1 MKYKSFYLLI
11 MNPNL
16 QNPQNYRW
24 IILAVCFFTITFTN
38 GLTLGGLVVFDREL
52 LNYLT
57 EVTGEEVLRQDL
69 KLKDAITLWSTAV
82 FAFLAGIII
91 DRIGVRS
98 LMMSGL
104 LILSATF
111 YFYAQSDSLMDMYII
126 HIFQGLV
133 LSVSGMVINV
143 ILISKWF
150 NDNRG
155 LAIGVL
161 LAGTS
166 VGNGVFPQINTYLL
180 TISDG
185 DWRQVMMWLA
195 LIPLAYIPVIFALI
209 KEKPEDVQAN
219 EKNYDG
225 DEFKTASIQT
235 GFTLEQTLSS
245 ANFWFLSVMAF
256 CTFYSILAMIG
267 HVFLMLDGQGYSPQV
282 SATGVSIIFI
292 GGFIGKVISGKLAEM
307 IGRKKVLVGGVAMML
322 LGSILLVSAI
332 FYKNPLL
339 IWIGLSL
346 YGTGWGG
353 LYTLIQLLV
362 ADLFGLIA
370 IGKIMGVI
378 NIIDTIGGGLGP
390 IITAVIYD
398 STQNYLTPFLVIC
411 GLLTVA
417 LVSSSMLKID
427 DNAIEQSR

>member
-1 MKYKSFYLLI
+1 MYSIIK
-11 MNPNL
+11 NPN
-16 QNPQNYRW
+16 NYRW

-52 LNYLT
+52 LDYLS
-57 EVTGEEVLRQDL
+57 EVTGEEVLRQEL

-82 FAFLAGIII
+82 FAFIAGIII
-91 DRIGVRS
+91 DRVGVRA
-98 LMMSGL
+98 LMISGMFL
-104 LILSATF
+104 LSATF
-111 YFYAQSDSLMDMYII
+111 YYYAQSDSLTDMYII
-126 HIFQGLV
+126 HIFQGMV
-133 LSVSGMVINV
+133 LSMSGMVINV
-143 ILISKWF
+143 VLISKWF

-166 VGNGVFPQINTYLL
+166 VGNGIFPQINTYLL

-185 DWRQVMMWLA
+185 DWRQVMIWLA
-195 LIPLAYIPVIFALI
+195 LIPLAYIPVLFAFI
-209 KEKPEDVQAN
+209 KEKPEDVAVKEDSQTSN
-219 EKNYDG
+219 D
-225 DEFKTASIQT
+225 FKASSIEG
-235 GFTLEQTLSS
+235 GFTLQQTLRS

-267 HVFLMLDGQGYSPQV
+267 HVFLMLDGEGYSPQI

-307 IGRKKVLVGGVAMML
+307 IGRKIVLVGGVAMML
-322 LGSILLVSAI
+322 LGSLLIVSSI

-339 IWIGLSL
+339 IWIGLTL

-398 STQNYLTPFLVIC
+398 STQNYLLPFLVISA
-411 GLLTVA
+411 LLVIA
-417 LVSSSMLKID
+417 LISSSMLKID
-427 DNAIEQSR
+427 DKAIEQSR

>member
-1 MKYKSFYLLI
+1 MNSIIK
-11 MNPNL
+11 NPN
-16 QNPQNYRW
+16 NYRW

-52 LNYLT
+52 LNYLS
-57 EVTGEEVLRQDL
+57 EVTGGEILRQEL

-91 DRIGVRS
+91 DRVGVRA
-98 LMMSGL
+98 LMVSGMFL
-104 LILSATF
+104 LSATF
-111 YFYAQSDSLMDMYII
+111 YFYAKSDSLADMYII
-126 HIFQGLV
+126 HIFQGIV

-143 ILISKWF
+143 VLISKWF

-166 VGNGVFPQINTYLL
+166 VGNGIFPQINTYLL

-195 LIPLAYIPVIFALI
+195 LIPLAYAPILFALI
-209 KEKPEDVQAN
+209 KEKPEDVETKEDN
-219 EKNYDG
+219 EAKND
-225 DEFKTASIQT
+225 FKASSIEG
-235 GFTLEQTLSS
+235 GFTLQETLMSS
-245 ANFWFLSVMAF
+245 NFWFLSVMAF

-267 HVFLMLDGQGYSPQV
+267 HVFLMLDGEGYSPQI

-307 IGRKKVLVGGVAMML
+307 IGRKIVLVGGVAMML
-322 LGSILLVSAI
+322 AGSLLIVSSI

-339 IWIGLSL
+339 IWIGLTL

-398 STQNYLTPFLVIC
+398 STQSYLLPFLVISA
-411 GLLTVA
+411 LLVIA
-417 LVSSSMLKID
+417 LISSSMLKID
-427 DNAIEQSR
+427 DEAIEQSR

>member
-11 MNPNL
+11 MNPSL

-24 IILAVCFFTITFTN
+24 IILAVCFFTITFTS

-225 DEFKTASIQT
+225 DEFKKASIQT

-398 STQNYLTPFLVIC
+398 SIQNYLTPFLVIC

>member
-1 MKYKSFYLLI
+1 MIK
-11 MNPNL
+11 NPN
-16 QNPQNYRW
+16 NYRW

-52 LNYLT
+52 LDYLS
-57 EVTGEEVLRQDL
+57 EVTGEEVLRQEL

-82 FAFLAGIII
+82 FAFIAGIII
-91 DRIGVRS
+91 DRVGVRA
-98 LMMSGL
+98 LMISGMFL
-104 LILSATF
+104 LSATF
-111 YFYAQSDSLMDMYII
+111 YYYAQSDSLTDMYII
-126 HIFQGLV
+126 HIFQGMV
-133 LSVSGMVINV
+133 LSMSGMVINV
-143 ILISKWF
+143 VLISKWF

-166 VGNGVFPQINTYLL
+166 VGNGIFPQINTYLL

-185 DWRQVMMWLA
+185 DWRQVMIWLA
-195 LIPLAYIPVIFALI
+195 LIPLAYIPVLFAFI
-209 KEKPEDVQAN
+209 KEKPEDVAVKEDSQTSN
-219 EKNYDG
+219 D
-225 DEFKTASIQT
+225 FKASSIEG
-235 GFTLEQTLSS
+235 GFTLQQTLRS

-267 HVFLMLDGQGYSPQV
+267 HVFLMLDGEGYSRQI

-307 IGRKKVLVGGVAMML
+307 IGRKIVLVGGVAMML
-322 LGSILLVSAI
+322 LGSLLIVSSI

-339 IWIGLSL
+339 IWIGLTL

-398 STQNYLTPFLVIC
+398 STQNYLLPFLVISA
-411 GLLTVA
+411 LLVIA
-417 LVSSSMLKID
+417 LISSSMLKID
-427 DNAIEQSR
+427 DEAIEQSR

>member
-1 MKYKSFYLLI
+1 MYSMIK
-11 MNPNL
+11 NPN
-16 QNPQNYRW
+16 NYRW

-52 LNYLT
+52 LDYLS
-57 EVTGEEVLRQDL
+57 EVTGEEVLRQEL

-82 FAFLAGIII
+82 FAFIAGIII
-91 DRIGVRS
+91 DRVGVRA
-98 LMMSGL
+98 LMISGMFL
-104 LILSATF
+104 LSATF
-111 YFYAQSDSLMDMYII
+111 YYYAQSDSLTDMYII
-126 HIFQGLV
+126 HIFQGMV
-133 LSVSGMVINV
+133 LSMSGMVINV
-143 ILISKWF
+143 VLISKWF

-166 VGNGVFPQINTYLL
+166 VGNGIFPQINTYLL

-185 DWRQVMMWLA
+185 DWRQVMIWLA
-195 LIPLAYIPVIFALI
+195 LIPLAYIPVLFAFI
-209 KEKPEDVQAN
+209 KEKPEDVVVEEDNQASN
-219 EKNYDG
+219 D
-225 DEFKTASIQT
+225 FKASSIEG
-235 GFTLEQTLSS
+235 GFTLQQTLRS

-267 HVFLMLDGQGYSPQV
+267 HVFLMLDGEGYSPQI

-307 IGRKKVLVGGVAMML
+307 IGRKIVLVGGVAMML
-322 LGSILLVSAI
+322 LGSLLIVSSI

-339 IWIGLSL
+339 IWIGLTL

-398 STQNYLTPFLVIC
+398 STQNYLLPFLVISA
-411 GLLTVA
+411 LLVIA
-417 LVSSSMLKID
+417 LISSSMLKID
-427 DNAIEQSR
+427 DKAIEQSR

>member
-1 MKYKSFYLLI
+1 MYSMIK
-11 MNPNL
+11 NPN
-16 QNPQNYRW
+16 NYRW

-52 LNYLT
+52 LDYLS
-57 EVTGEEVLRQDL
+57 EVTGEEVLRQEL

-82 FAFLAGIII
+82 FAFIAGIII
-91 DRIGVRS
+91 DRVGVRA
-98 LMMSGL
+98 LMISGMFL
-104 LILSATF
+104 LSATF
-111 YFYAQSDSLMDMYII
+111 YYYAQSDSLTDMYII
-126 HIFQGLV
+126 HIFQGMV
-133 LSVSGMVINV
+133 LSMSGMVINV
-143 ILISKWF
+143 VLISKWF

-166 VGNGVFPQINTYLL
+166 VGNGIFPQINTYLL

-185 DWRQVMMWLA
+185 DWRQVMIWLA
-195 LIPLAYIPVIFALI
+195 LIPLAYIPVLFAFI
-209 KEKPEDVQAN
+209 KEKPEDVAVKEDSQASN
-219 EKNYDG
+219 D
-225 DEFKTASIQT
+225 FKASSIEG
-235 GFTLEQTLSS
+235 GFTLQQTLRS

-267 HVFLMLDGQGYSPQV
+267 HVFLMLDGEGYSPQI

-307 IGRKKVLVGGVAMML
+307 IGRKIVLVGGVAMML
-322 LGSILLVSAI
+322 LGSLLIVSSI

-339 IWIGLSL
+339 IWIGLTL

-398 STQNYLTPFLVIC
+398 STQNYLLPFLVISA
-411 GLLTVA
+411 LLVIA
-417 LVSSSMLKID
+417 LISSSMLKID
-427 DNAIEQSR
+427 DKAIEQSR

>member
-1 MKYKSFYLLI
+1 MYSMIK
-11 MNPNL
+11 NPN
-16 QNPQNYRW
+16 NYRW

-52 LNYLT
+52 LDYLS
-57 EVTGEEVLRQDL
+57 EVTGEEVLRQEL

-82 FAFLAGIII
+82 FAFIAGIII
-91 DRIGVRS
+91 DRVGVRA
-98 LMMSGL
+98 LMISGMFL
-104 LILSATF
+104 LSATF
-111 YFYAQSDSLMDMYII
+111 YYYAQSDSLTDMYII
-126 HIFQGLV
+126 HIFQGMV
-133 LSVSGMVINV
+133 LSMSGMVINV
-143 ILISKWF
+143 VLISKWF

-166 VGNGVFPQINTYLL
+166 VGNGIFPQINTYLL

-185 DWRQVMMWLA
+185 DWRQVMIWLA
-195 LIPLAYIPVIFALI
+195 LIPLAYIPLLFAFI
-209 KEKPEDVQAN
+209 KEKPEDIAVKEDNQISN
-219 EKNYDG
+219 D
-225 DEFKTASIQT
+225 FKASSIEG
-235 GFTLEQTLSS
+235 GFTLQQTLRS

-267 HVFLMLDGQGYSPQV
+267 HVFLMLDGEGYSPQI

-307 IGRKKVLVGGVAMML
+307 IGRKIVLVGGVAMML
-322 LGSILLVSAI
+322 LGSLLIVSSI

-339 IWIGLSL
+339 IWIGLTL

-398 STQNYLTPFLVIC
+398 STQNYLLPFLVISA
-411 GLLTVA
+411 LLVIA
-417 LVSSSMLKID
+417 LISSSMLKID
-427 DNAIEQSR
+427 DEAIEQSR

>member
-1 MKYKSFYLLI
+1 MYSIIK
-11 MNPNL
+11 NPN
-16 QNPQNYRW
+16 NYRW

-52 LNYLT
+52 LDYLS
-57 EVTGEEVLRQDL
+57 EVTGEEVLRQEL

-82 FAFLAGIII
+82 FAFIAGIII
-91 DRIGVRS
+91 DRVGVRA
-98 LMMSGL
+98 LMISGMFL
-104 LILSATF
+104 LSATF
-111 YFYAQSDSLMDMYII
+111 YYYAQSDSLTDMYII
-126 HIFQGLV
+126 HIFQGMV
-133 LSVSGMVINV
+133 LSMSGMVINV
-143 ILISKWF
+143 VLISKWF

-166 VGNGVFPQINTYLL
+166 VGNGIFPQINTYLL

-185 DWRQVMMWLA
+185 DWRQVMIWLA
-195 LIPLAYIPVIFALI
+195 LIPLAYIPVLFALI
-209 KEKPEDVQAN
+209 KEKPEDVAVREDNQAN
-219 EKNYDG
+219 ND
-225 DEFKTASIQT
+225 FKASSIEG
-235 GFTLEQTLSS
+235 GFTLQQTLRS

-267 HVFLMLDGQGYSPQV
+267 HVFLMLDGEGYSPQI

-307 IGRKKVLVGGVAMML
+307 IGRKIVLVGGVAMML
-322 LGSILLVSAI
+322 LGSLLIVSSI

-339 IWIGLSL
+339 IWIGLML

-398 STQNYLTPFLVIC
+398 STQNYLLPFLVISA
-411 GLLTVA
+411 LLVIA
-417 LVSSSMLKID
+417 LISSSMLKID
-427 DNAIEQSR
+427 DEAIEQSR

>member
-1 MKYKSFYLLI
+1 MYSIIK
-11 MNPNL
+11 NPN
-16 QNPQNYRW
+16 NYRW

-52 LNYLT
+52 LDYLS
-57 EVTGEEVLRQDL
+57 EVTGEEVLRQEL

-82 FAFLAGIII
+82 FAFIAGIII
-91 DRIGVRS
+91 DRVGVRA
-98 LMMSGL
+98 LMISGMFL
-104 LILSATF
+104 LSATF
-111 YFYAQSDSLMDMYII
+111 YYYAQSDSLTDMYII
-126 HIFQGLV
+126 HIFQGMV
-133 LSVSGMVINV
+133 LSMSGMVINV
-143 ILISKWF
+143 VLISKWF

-166 VGNGVFPQINTYLL
+166 VGNGIFPQINTYLL

-185 DWRQVMMWLA
+185 DWRQVMIWLA
-195 LIPLAYIPVIFALI
+195 LIPLAYIPVLFAFI
-209 KEKPEDVQAN
+209 KEKPEDVAVKEDNQAN
-219 EKNYDG
+219 ND
-225 DEFKTASIQT
+225 FKASSIEG
-235 GFTLEQTLSS
+235 GFTLQQTLRS

-267 HVFLMLDGQGYSPQV
+267 HVFLMLDGEGYSPQI

-307 IGRKKVLVGGVAMML
+307 IGRKIVLVGGVAMML
-322 LGSILLVSAI
+322 LGSLLIVSSI

-339 IWIGLSL
+339 IWIGLTL

-398 STQNYLTPFLVIC
+398 STQNYLLPFLVISA
-411 GLLTVA
+411 LLVIA
-417 LVSSSMLKID
+417 LISSSMLKID
-427 DNAIEQSR
+427 DEAIEQSR

>member
-1 MKYKSFYLLI
+1 MYSMIK
-11 MNPNL
+11 NPN
-16 QNPQNYRW
+16 NYRW

-52 LNYLT
+52 LDYLS
-57 EVTGEEVLRQDL
+57 EVTGEEVLRQEL

-82 FAFLAGIII
+82 FAFIAGIII
-91 DRIGVRS
+91 DRIGVRA
-98 LMMSGL
+98 LMISGMFL
-104 LILSATF
+104 LSATF
-111 YFYAQSDSLMDMYII
+111 YYYAQSDSLTDMYII
-126 HIFQGLV
+126 HIFQGMV
-133 LSVSGMVINV
+133 LSMSGMVINV
-143 ILISKWF
+143 VLISKWF

-166 VGNGVFPQINTYLL
+166 VGNGIFPQINTYLL

-185 DWRQVMMWLA
+185 DWRQVMLWLA
-195 LIPLAYIPVIFALI
+195 LIPLAYIPILFAFI
-209 KEKPEDVQAN
+209 KEKPEDVAVKEDNQASN
-219 EKNYDG
+219 D
-225 DEFKTASIQT
+225 FKASSIEG
-235 GFTLEQTLSS
+235 GFTLQQTLRS

-267 HVFLMLDGQGYSPQV
+267 HVFLMLDGEGYSPQI

-307 IGRKKVLVGGVAMML
+307 IGRKIVLVGGVAMML
-322 LGSILLVSAI
+322 LGSLLIVSSI

-339 IWIGLSL
+339 IWIGLTL

-398 STQNYLTPFLVIC
+398 STQNYLLPFLVISA
-411 GLLTVA
+411 LLVIA
-417 LVSSSMLKID
+417 LISSSMLKID
-427 DNAIEQSR
+427 DKAIEQSR

>member
-1 MKYKSFYLLI
+1 MYSIIK
-11 MNPNL
+11 NPN
-16 QNPQNYRW
+16 NYRW

-52 LNYLT
+52 LDYLS
-57 EVTGEEVLRQDL
+57 EVTGEEVLRQEL

-82 FAFLAGIII
+82 FAFIAGIII
-91 DRIGVRS
+91 DRVGVRA
-98 LMMSGL
+98 LMISGMFL
-104 LILSATF
+104 LSATF
-111 YFYAQSDSLMDMYII
+111 YYYAQSDSLADMYVI
-126 HIFQGLV
+126 HIFQGMV
-133 LSVSGMVINV
+133 LSMSGMVINV
-143 ILISKWF
+143 VLISKWF

-166 VGNGVFPQINTYLL
+166 VGNGIFPQINTYLL

-185 DWRQVMMWLA
+185 DWRQVMIWLA
-195 LIPLAYIPVIFALI
+195 LIPLAYIPILFAFI
-209 KEKPEDVQAN
+209 KEKPEDVAVKEDNQASN
-219 EKNYDG
+219 D
-225 DEFKTASIQT
+225 FKTSSIEG
-235 GFTLEQTLSS
+235 GFTLQQTLIS

-267 HVFLMLDGQGYSPQV
+267 HVFLMLDGEGYSPQI

-307 IGRKKVLVGGVAMML
+307 IGRKIVLVGGVAMML
-322 LGSILLVSAI
+322 LGSLLIVSSI

-339 IWIGLSL
+339 IWIGLML

-398 STQNYLTPFLVIC
+398 STQNYLLPFLVISA
-411 GLLTVA
+411 LLVIA
-417 LVSSSMLKID
+417 LISSSMLKID
-427 DNAIEQSR
+427 DKAIEQSR

>member
-1 MKYKSFYLLI
+1 MYSLI
-11 MNPNL
+11 KNPN
-16 QNPQNYRW
+16 NYRW

-52 LNYLT
+52 LDYLS
-57 EVTGEEVLRQDL
+57 EVTGEEVLRQEL

-82 FAFLAGIII
+82 FAFIAGIII
-91 DRIGVRS
+91 DRVGVRA
-98 LMMSGL
+98 LMISGMFL
-104 LILSATF
+104 LSATF
-111 YFYAQSDSLMDMYII
+111 YYYAQSDSLTDMYII
-126 HIFQGLV
+126 HIFQGMV
-133 LSVSGMVINV
+133 LSMSGMVINV
-143 ILISKWF
+143 VLISKWF

-166 VGNGVFPQINTYLL
+166 VGNGIFPQINTYLL

-185 DWRQVMMWLA
+185 DWRQVMLWLA
-195 LIPLAYIPVIFALI
+195 LIPLAYIPILFAFI
-209 KEKPEDVQAN
+209 KEKPEDVAVKEDNQASN
-219 EKNYDG
+219 D
-225 DEFKTASIQT
+225 FKASSIEG
-235 GFTLEQTLSS
+235 GFTLQQTLRS

-267 HVFLMLDGQGYSPQV
+267 HVFLMLDGEGYSPQI

-307 IGRKKVLVGGVAMML
+307 IGRKIVLVGGVAMML
-322 LGSILLVSAI
+322 LGSLLIVSSI

-339 IWIGLSL
+339 IWIGLTL

-398 STQNYLTPFLVIC
+398 STQNYLLPFLVISA
-411 GLLTVA
+411 LLVIA
-417 LVSSSMLKID
+417 LISSSMLKID
-427 DNAIEQSR
+427 DKAIEQSR

>member
-1 MKYKSFYLLI
+1 MNSTIK
-11 MNPNL
+11 NPN
-16 QNPQNYRW
+16 NYRW

-52 LNYLT
+52 LNYLS
-57 EVTGEEVLRQDL
+57 EVTGGEILRQEL

-82 FAFLAGIII
+82 FAFIAGIII
-91 DRIGVRS
+91 DRVGVRS
-98 LMMSGL
+98 LMVSGMVL
-104 LILSATF
+104 LSATF
-111 YFYAQSDSLMDMYII
+111 YFYAKSDSLADMYII
-126 HIFQGLV
+126 HIFQGIV

-143 ILISKWF
+143 VLISKWF

-166 VGNGVFPQINTYLL
+166 VGNGIFPQINTYLL

-195 LIPLAYIPVIFALI
+195 LIPLAYAPILFALI
-209 KEKPEDVQAN
+209 KEKPEDVETKEDN
-219 EKNYDG
+219 EAKND
-225 DEFKTASIQT
+225 FKASSIEG
-235 GFTLEQTLSS
+235 GFTLQQTLMS

-267 HVFLMLDGQGYSPQV
+267 HVFLMLDGEGYSPQI

-292 GGFIGKVISGKLAEM
+292 GGFIGKIISGKLAEM
-307 IGRKKVLVGGVAMML
+307 IGRKIVLVGGVAMML
-322 LGSILLVSAI
+322 AGSLLIVSSI

-339 IWIGLSL
+339 IWIGLTL

-398 STQNYLTPFLVIC
+398 STQNYLMPFLVISA
-411 GLLTVA
+411 LLVIA
-417 LVSSSMLKID
+417 LISSSMLKID
-427 DNAIEQSR
+427 DEAIEQNR

>member
-1 MKYKSFYLLI
+1 MNSTIK
-11 MNPNL
+11 NPN
-16 QNPQNYRW
+16 NYRW

-52 LNYLT
+52 LNYLS
-57 EVTGEEVLRQDL
+57 EVTGGEILRQEL

-82 FAFLAGIII
+82 FAFIAGIII
-91 DRIGVRS
+91 DRVGVRS
-98 LMMSGL
+98 LMVSGMFL
-104 LILSATF
+104 LSATF
-111 YFYAQSDSLMDMYII
+111 YFYAKSDSLADMYII
-126 HIFQGLV
+126 HIFQGIV

-143 ILISKWF
+143 VLISKWF

-166 VGNGVFPQINTYLL
+166 VGNGIFPQINTYLL

-195 LIPLAYIPVIFALI
+195 LIPLAYAPILFALI
-209 KEKPEDVQAN
+209 KEKPEDVETKEDN
-219 EKNYDG
+219 EAKND
-225 DEFKTASIQT
+225 FKASSIEG
-235 GFTLEQTLSS
+235 GFTLQETLMSS
-245 ANFWFLSVMAF
+245 NFWFLSVMAF

-267 HVFLMLDGQGYSPQV
+267 HVFLMLDGEGYSPQI

-307 IGRKKVLVGGVAMML
+307 IGRKIVLVGGVAMML
-322 LGSILLVSAI
+322 AGSLLIVSSI

-339 IWIGLSL
+339 IWIGLTL

-390 IITAVIYD
+390 IITAIIYD
-398 STQNYLTPFLVIC
+398 STQSYLLPFLVISA
-411 GLLTVA
+411 LLVIA
-417 LVSSSMLKID
+417 LISSSMLKID
-427 DNAIEQSR
+427 DEAIEQSR

>member
-1 MKYKSFYLLI
+1 MYSMIK
-11 MNPNL
+11 NPN
-16 QNPQNYRW
+16 NYRW

-52 LNYLT
+52 LDYLS
-57 EVTGEEVLRQDL
+57 EVTGEEVLRQEL

-82 FAFLAGIII
+82 FAFIAGIII
-91 DRIGVRS
+91 DRVGVRA
-98 LMMSGL
+98 LMISGMFL
-104 LILSATF
+104 LSATF
-111 YFYAQSDSLMDMYII
+111 YYYAQSDSLTDMYII
-126 HIFQGLV
+126 HIFQGMV
-133 LSVSGMVINV
+133 LSMSGMVINV
-143 ILISKWF
+143 VLISKWF

-166 VGNGVFPQINTYLL
+166 VGNGIFPQINTYLL

-185 DWRQVMMWLA
+185 DWRQVMIWLA
-195 LIPLAYIPVIFALI
+195 LIPLAYIPVLFAFI
-209 KEKPEDVQAN
+209 KEKPEDVAVREDNQA
-219 EKNYDG
+219 KND
-225 DEFKTASIQT
+225 FKASSIEG
-235 GFTLEQTLSS
+235 GFTLQQTLRS

-267 HVFLMLDGQGYSPQV
+267 HVFLMLDGEGYSPQI

-307 IGRKKVLVGGVAMML
+307 IGRKIVLVGGVAMML
-322 LGSILLVSAI
+322 LGSLLIVSSI

-339 IWIGLSL
+339 IWIGLTL

-398 STQNYLTPFLVIC
+398 STQNYLLPFLVISA
-411 GLLTVA
+411 LLVIA
-417 LVSSSMLKID
+417 LISSSMLKID
-427 DNAIEQSR
+427 DEAIEQSR

>member
-1 MKYKSFYLLI
+1 MNSTIK
-11 MNPNL
+11 NPN
-16 QNPQNYRW
+16 NYRW

-52 LNYLT
+52 LNYLS
-57 EVTGEEVLRQDL
+57 EVTGGEILRQEL

-82 FAFLAGIII
+82 FAFIAGIII
-91 DRIGVRS
+91 DRVGVRS
-98 LMMSGL
+98 LMVSGMFL
-104 LILSATF
+104 LSATF
-111 YFYAQSDSLMDMYII
+111 YFYAKSDSLADMYII
-126 HIFQGLV
+126 HIFQGIV

-143 ILISKWF
+143 VLISKWF

-166 VGNGVFPQINTYLL
+166 VGNGIFPQINTYLL

-195 LIPLAYIPVIFALI
+195 LIPLAYAPILFALI
-209 KEKPEDVQAN
+209 KEKPEDVETKQDN
-219 EKNYDG
+219 EAKND
-225 DEFKTASIQT
+225 FKASSIEG
-235 GFTLEQTLSS
+235 GFTLQETLMSS
-245 ANFWFLSVMAF
+245 NFWFLSVMAF
-256 CTFYSILAMIG
+256 CTFYTILAMIG
-267 HVFLMLDGQGYSPQV
+267 HVFLMLDGEGYSPQI

-307 IGRKKVLVGGVAMML
+307 IGRKIVLVGGVAMML
-322 LGSILLVSAI
+322 AGSLLIVSSI

-339 IWIGLSL
+339 IWIGLTL

-398 STQNYLTPFLVIC
+398 STQSYLLPFLVISA
-411 GLLTVA
+411 LLVIA
-417 LVSSSMLKID
+417 LISSSMLKID
-427 DNAIEQSR
+427 DEAIEQSR

>member
-1 MKYKSFYLLI
+1 MNSTIK
-11 MNPNL
+11 NPN
-16 QNPQNYRW
+16 NYRW

-52 LNYLT
+52 LNYLS
-57 EVTGEEVLRQDL
+57 EVTGGEILRQEL

-82 FAFLAGIII
+82 FAFIAGIII
-91 DRIGVRS
+91 DRVGVRS
-98 LMMSGL
+98 LMVSGMFL
-104 LILSATF
+104 LSATF
-111 YFYAQSDSLMDMYII
+111 YFYAKSDSLADMYII
-126 HIFQGLV
+126 HIFQGIV

-143 ILISKWF
+143 VLISKWF

-166 VGNGVFPQINTYLL
+166 VGNGIFPQINTYLL

-195 LIPLAYIPVIFALI
+195 LIPLAYAPILFALI
-209 KEKPEDVQAN
+209 KEKPEDVETKEDN
-219 EKNYDG
+219 EAKND
-225 DEFKTASIQT
+225 FKASSIEG
-235 GFTLEQTLSS
+235 GFTLQQTLMSS
-245 ANFWFLSVMAF
+245 NFWFLSVMAF

-267 HVFLMLDGQGYSPQV
+267 HVFLILDGEGYSPQI

-307 IGRKKVLVGGVAMML
+307 IGRKIVLVGGVAMML
-322 LGSILLVSAI
+322 AGSLLIVSSI

-339 IWIGLSL
+339 IWIGLTL

-398 STQNYLTPFLVIC
+398 STQSYLLPFLVISA
-411 GLLTVA
+411 LLVIA
-417 LVSSSMLKID
+417 LISSSMLKID
-427 DNAIEQSR
+427 DEAIEQSR

>member
-1 MKYKSFYLLI
+1 MNSTIK
-11 MNPNL
+11 NPN
-16 QNPQNYRW
+16 NYRW

-52 LNYLT
+52 LNYLS
-57 EVTGEEVLRQDL
+57 EVTGGEILRQEL

-82 FAFLAGIII
+82 FAFIAGIII
-91 DRIGVRS
+91 DRVGVRS
-98 LMMSGL
+98 LMVSGMFL
-104 LILSATF
+104 LSATF
-111 YFYAQSDSLMDMYII
+111 YFYAKSDSLADMYII
-126 HIFQGLV
+126 HIFQGIV

-143 ILISKWF
+143 VLISKWF

-166 VGNGVFPQINTYLL
+166 VGNGIFPQINTYLL

-195 LIPLAYIPVIFALI
+195 LIPLAYAPILFALI
-209 KEKPEDVQAN
+209 KEKPENVETKQDN
-219 EKNYDG
+219 EAKND
-225 DEFKTASIQT
+225 FKASSIEG
-235 GFTLEQTLSS
+235 GFTLQETLMSS
-245 ANFWFLSVMAF
+245 NFWFLSVMAF

-267 HVFLMLDGQGYSPQV
+267 HVFLMLDGEGYSPQI

-307 IGRKKVLVGGVAMML
+307 IGRKIVLVGGVAMML
-322 LGSILLVSAI
+322 AGSLLIVSSI

-339 IWIGLSL
+339 IWIGLTL

-398 STQNYLTPFLVIC
+398 STQSYLLPFLVISA
-411 GLLTVA
+411 LLVIA
-417 LVSSSMLKID
+417 LISSSMLKID
-427 DNAIEQSR
+427 DEAIEQSR

>member
-1 MKYKSFYLLI
+1 MNSTIK
-11 MNPNL
+11 NPN
-16 QNPQNYRW
+16 NYRW

-52 LNYLT
+52 LNYLS
-57 EVTGEEVLRQDL
+57 EVTGGEILRQEL

-82 FAFLAGIII
+82 FAFIAGIII
-91 DRIGVRS
+91 DRVGVRS
-98 LMMSGL
+98 LMVSGMFL
-104 LILSATF
+104 LSATF
-111 YFYAQSDSLMDMYII
+111 YFYAKSDSLADMYII
-126 HIFQGLV
+126 HIFQGIV

-143 ILISKWF
+143 VLISKWF

-166 VGNGVFPQINTYLL
+166 VGNGIFPQINTYLL

-195 LIPLAYIPVIFALI
+195 LIPLAYTPILFALI
-209 KEKPEDVQAN
+209 KEKPEDVETKEDN
-219 EKNYDG
+219 EAKND
-225 DEFKTASIQT
+225 FKASSIEG
-235 GFTLEQTLSS
+235 GFTLQQTLMSS
-245 ANFWFLSVMAF
+245 NFWFLSVMAF

-267 HVFLMLDGQGYSPQV
+267 HVFLMLDGEGYSPQI

-307 IGRKKVLVGGVAMML
+307 IGRKIVLVGGVAMML
-322 LGSILLVSAI
+322 AGSLLIVSSI

-339 IWIGLSL
+339 IWIGLTL

-390 IITAVIYD
+390 IITAIIYD
-398 STQNYLTPFLVIC
+398 STQSYLLPFLVISA
-411 GLLTVA
+411 LLVIA
-417 LVSSSMLKID
+417 LISSSMLKID
-427 DNAIEQSR
+427 DEAIEQSR

>member
-1 MKYKSFYLLI
+1 MYSLI
-11 MNPNL
+11 KNPN
-16 QNPQNYRW
+16 NYRW

-52 LNYLT
+52 LNYLS
-57 EVTGEEVLRQDL
+57 EVTGGEILRQEL

-82 FAFLAGIII
+82 FAFIAGIII
-91 DRIGVRS
+91 DRVGVRS
-98 LMMSGL
+98 LMVSGMFL
-104 LILSATF
+104 LSATF
-111 YFYAQSDSLMDMYII
+111 YFYAKSDSLADMYII
-126 HIFQGLV
+126 HIFQGIV

-143 ILISKWF
+143 VLISKWF

-166 VGNGVFPQINTYLL
+166 VGNGIFPQINTYLL

-195 LIPLAYIPVIFALI
+195 LIPLAYAPILFALI
-209 KEKPEDVQAN
+209 KEKPEDVETKEDN
-219 EKNYDG
+219 EAKND
-225 DEFKTASIQT
+225 FKASSIEG
-235 GFTLEQTLSS
+235 GFTLQETLMSS
-245 ANFWFLSVMAF
+245 NFWFLSVMAF

-267 HVFLMLDGQGYSPQV
+267 HVFLMLDGEGYSPQI

-307 IGRKKVLVGGVAMML
+307 IGRKIVLVGGVAMML
-322 LGSILLVSAI
+322 AGSLLIVSSI

-339 IWIGLSL
+339 IWIGLTL

-398 STQNYLTPFLVIC
+398 STQSYLLPFLVISA
-411 GLLTVA
+411 LLVIA
-417 LVSSSMLKID
+417 LISSSMLKID
-427 DNAIEQSR
+427 DEAIEQSR

>member
-1 MKYKSFYLLI
+1 MYSMIK
-11 MNPNL
+11 NPN
-16 QNPQNYRW
+16 NYRW

-52 LNYLT
+52 LDYLS
-57 EVTGEEVLRQDL
+57 EVTGEEVLRQEL

-82 FAFLAGIII
+82 FAFIAGIII
-91 DRIGVRS
+91 DRIGVRA
-98 LMMSGL
+98 LMISGMFL
-104 LILSATF
+104 LSATF
-111 YFYAQSDSLMDMYII
+111 YFYAKSDSLIDMYVI
-126 HIFQGLV
+126 HIFQGMV
-133 LSVSGMVINV
+133 LSMSGMVINV
-143 ILISKWF
+143 VLISKWF

-166 VGNGVFPQINTYLL
+166 VGNGIFPQINTYLL

-185 DWRQVMMWLA
+185 DWRQVMIWLA
-195 LIPLAYIPVIFALI
+195 LIPLAYIPVLFAFI
-209 KEKPEDVQAN
+209 KEKPEDVAVKEDNQTSN
-219 EKNYDG
+219 D
-225 DEFKTASIQT
+225 FKASSIEG
-235 GFTLEQTLSS
+235 GFTLQQTLVS

-267 HVFLMLDGQGYSPQV
+267 HVFLMLDGEGYSPQI

-307 IGRKKVLVGGVAMML
+307 IGRKIVLVGGVAMML
-322 LGSILLVSAI
+322 LGSLLIVSSI

-339 IWIGLSL
+339 IWIGLTL

-398 STQNYLTPFLVIC
+398 STQNYLLPFLVISA
-411 GLLTVA
+411 LLVIA
-417 LVSSSMLKID
+417 LISSSMLKID
-427 DNAIEQSR
+427 DKAIEQSR

>member
-1 MKYKSFYLLI
+1 MYSMIK
-11 MNPNL
+11 NPN
-16 QNPQNYRW
+16 NYRW

-52 LNYLT
+52 LDYLS
-57 EVTGEEVLRQDL
+57 EVTGDEVLRQEL

-82 FAFLAGIII
+82 FAFIAGIII
-91 DRIGVRS
+91 DRVGVRA
-98 LMMSGL
+98 LMISGMFL
-104 LILSATF
+104 LSATF
-111 YFYAQSDSLMDMYII
+111 YYYAQSDSLTDMYII
-126 HIFQGLV
+126 HIFQGMV
-133 LSVSGMVINV
+133 LSMSGMVINV
-143 ILISKWF
+143 VLISKWF

-166 VGNGVFPQINTYLL
+166 VGNGIFPQINTYLL

-185 DWRQVMMWLA
+185 DWRQVMLWLA
-195 LIPLAYIPVIFALI
+195 LIPLAYIPILFAFI
-209 KEKPEDVQAN
+209 KEKPEDVAVKEDNQASN
-219 EKNYDG
+219 D
-225 DEFKTASIQT
+225 FKASSIEG
-235 GFTLEQTLSS
+235 GFTLQQTLRS

-267 HVFLMLDGQGYSPQV
+267 HVFLMLDGEGYSPQI

-307 IGRKKVLVGGVAMML
+307 IGRKIVLVGGVAMML
-322 LGSILLVSAI
+322 LGSLLIVSSI

-339 IWIGLSL
+339 IWIGLTL

-398 STQNYLTPFLVIC
+398 STQNYLLPFLVISA
-411 GLLTVA
+411 LLVIA
-417 LVSSSMLKID
+417 LISSSMLKID
-427 DNAIEQSR
+427 DKAIEQSR

>member
-1 MKYKSFYLLI
+1 MNSTIK
-11 MNPNL
+11 NPN
-16 QNPQNYRW
+16 NYRW

-52 LNYLT
+52 LNYLS
-57 EVTGEEVLRQDL
+57 EVTGGEILRQEL

-82 FAFLAGIII
+82 FAFIAGIII
-91 DRIGVRS
+91 DRVGVRS
-98 LMMSGL
+98 LMVSGMFL
-104 LILSATF
+104 LSATF
-111 YFYAQSDSLMDMYII
+111 YFYAKSDSLADMYII
-126 HIFQGLV
+126 HIFQGIV

-143 ILISKWF
+143 VLISKWF

-166 VGNGVFPQINTYLL
+166 VGNGIFPQINTYLL

-195 LIPLAYIPVIFALI
+195 LIPLAYAPILFALI
-209 KEKPEDVQAN
+209 KEKPEDVETKEDN
-219 EKNYDG
+219 EAKND
-225 DEFKTASIQT
+225 FKASSIEG
-235 GFTLEQTLSS
+235 GFTLQQTLMSS
-245 ANFWFLSVMAF
+245 NFWFLSVMAF

-267 HVFLMLDGQGYSPQV
+267 HVFLMLDGEGYSPQI

-307 IGRKKVLVGGVAMML
+307 IGRKIVLVGGVAMML
-322 LGSILLVSAI
+322 AGSLLIVSSI

-339 IWIGLSL
+339 IWIGLTL

-398 STQNYLTPFLVIC
+398 STQSYLLPFLVISA
-411 GLLTVA
+411 LLVIA
-417 LVSSSMLKID
+417 LISSSMLKID
-427 DNAIEQSR
+427 DEAIEQSR

>member
-1 MKYKSFYLLI
+1 MIK
-11 MNPNL
+11 NPN
-16 QNPQNYRW
+16 NYRW

-52 LNYLT
+52 LDYLS
-57 EVTGEEVLRQDL
+57 EVTGEEVLRQEL
-69 KLKDAITLWSTAV
+69 KLKDAITLWSTAI
-82 FAFLAGIII
+82 FAFIAGIII
-91 DRIGVRS
+91 DRVGVRA
-98 LMMSGL
+98 LMISGMFL
-104 LILSATF
+104 LSATF
-111 YFYAQSDSLMDMYII
+111 YFYAQSDSLADMYVI
-126 HIFQGLV
+126 HIFQGMV
-133 LSVSGMVINV
+133 LSMSGMVINV
-143 ILISKWF
+143 VLISKWF

-166 VGNGVFPQINTYLL
+166 VGNGIFPQINTYLL

-185 DWRQVMMWLA
+185 DWRQVMIWLA
-195 LIPLAYIPVIFALI
+195 LIPLAYIPLLFAFI
-209 KEKPEDVQAN
+209 KEKPEDIAVKEDNQISN
-219 EKNYDG
+219 D
-225 DEFKTASIQT
+225 FKASSIEG
-235 GFTLEQTLSS
+235 GFTLQQTLRS

-267 HVFLMLDGQGYSPQV
+267 HVFLMLDGEGYSRQI

-307 IGRKKVLVGGVAMML
+307 IGRKIVLVGGVAMML
-322 LGSILLVSAI
+322 LGSLLIVSSI

-339 IWIGLSL
+339 IWIGLTL

-398 STQNYLTPFLVIC
+398 STQNYLLPFLVISA
-411 GLLTVA
+411 LLVIA
-417 LVSSSMLKID
+417 LISSSMLKID
-427 DNAIEQSR
+427 DKAIEQSR

>member
-1 MKYKSFYLLI
+1 MNSTIK
-11 MNPNL
+11 NPN
-16 QNPQNYRW
+16 NYRW

-52 LNYLT
+52 LNYLS
-57 EVTGEEVLRQDL
+57 EVTGGEILRQEL

-82 FAFLAGIII
+82 FAFIAGIII
-91 DRIGVRS
+91 DRVGVRS
-98 LMMSGL
+98 LMVSGMFL
-104 LILSATF
+104 LSATF
-111 YFYAQSDSLMDMYII
+111 YFYAKSDSLADMYII
-126 HIFQGLV
+126 HIFQGIV

-143 ILISKWF
+143 VLISKWF

-166 VGNGVFPQINTYLL
+166 VGNGIFPQINTYLL

-195 LIPLAYIPVIFALI
+195 LIPLAYAPILFALI
-209 KEKPEDVQAN
+209 KEKPEDVETN
-219 EKNYDG
+219 EDNEAKND
-225 DEFKTASIQT
+225 FKASSIEG
-235 GFTLEQTLSS
+235 GFTLQETLMSS
-245 ANFWFLSVMAF
+245 NFWFLSVMAF

-267 HVFLMLDGQGYSPQV
+267 HVFLMLDGEGYSPQI

-307 IGRKKVLVGGVAMML
+307 IGRKIVLVGGVAMML
-322 LGSILLVSAI
+322 AGSLLIVSSI

-398 STQNYLTPFLVIC
+398 STQSYLLPFLVISA
-411 GLLTVA
+411 LLVIA
-417 LVSSSMLKID
+417 LISSSMLKID
-427 DNAIEQSR
+427 DEAIEQSR

>member
-1 MKYKSFYLLI
+1 MIK
-11 MNPNL
+11 NPN
-16 QNPQNYRW
+16 NYRW

-52 LNYLT
+52 LDYLS
-57 EVTGEEVLRQDL
+57 EVTGEEVLRQEL

-82 FAFLAGIII
+82 FAFIAGIII
-91 DRIGVRS
+91 DRVGVRA
-98 LMMSGL
+98 LMISGMFL
-104 LILSATF
+104 LSATF
-111 YFYAQSDSLMDMYII
+111 YYYAQSDSLTDMYII
-126 HIFQGLV
+126 HIFQGMV
-133 LSVSGMVINV
+133 LSMSGMVINV
-143 ILISKWF
+143 VLISKWF

-166 VGNGVFPQINTYLL
+166 VGNGIFPQINTYLL

-185 DWRQVMMWLA
+185 DWRQVMIWLA
-195 LIPLAYIPVIFALI
+195 LIPLAYIPVLFAFI
-209 KEKPEDVQAN
+209 KEKPEDVAAREDNQAN
-219 EKNYDG
+219 ND
-225 DEFKTASIQT
+225 FKASSIEG
-235 GFTLEQTLSS
+235 GFTLQQTLRS

-267 HVFLMLDGQGYSPQV
+267 HVFLMLDGEGYSPQI

-307 IGRKKVLVGGVAMML
+307 IGRKIVLVGGVAMML
-322 LGSILLVSAI
+322 LGSLLIVSSI

-339 IWIGLSL
+339 IWIGLTL

-398 STQNYLTPFLVIC
+398 STQNYLLPFLVISA
-411 GLLTVA
+411 LLVIA
-417 LVSSSMLKID
+417 LISSSMLKID
-427 DNAIEQSR
+427 DKAIEQSR

>member
-1 MKYKSFYLLI
+1 MYSLI
-11 MNPNL
+11 KNPN
-16 QNPQNYRW
+16 NYRW
-24 IILAVCFFTITFTN
+24 IILAVSFFTITFTN

-52 LNYLT
+52 LDYLS
-57 EVTGEEVLRQDL
+57 EITGEEVLRQEL

-82 FAFLAGIII
+82 FAFIAGIII
-91 DRIGVRS
+91 DRVGVRA
-98 LMMSGL
+98 LMISGMFL
-104 LILSATF
+104 LSATF
-111 YFYAQSDSLMDMYII
+111 YYYAQSDSLTDMYII
-126 HIFQGLV
+126 HIFQGMV
-133 LSVSGMVINV
+133 LSMSGMVINV
-143 ILISKWF
+143 VLISKWF

-166 VGNGVFPQINTYLL
+166 VGNGIFPQINTYLL

-185 DWRQVMMWLA
+185 DWRQVMLWLA
-195 LIPLAYIPVIFALI
+195 LIPLAYIPILFAFI
-209 KEKPEDVQAN
+209 KEKPEDVAVKEDNQASN
-219 EKNYDG
+219 D
-225 DEFKTASIQT
+225 FKASSIEG
-235 GFTLEQTLSS
+235 GFTLQQTLRS

-267 HVFLMLDGQGYSPQV
+267 HVFLMLDGEGYSPQI

-307 IGRKKVLVGGVAMML
+307 IGRKIVLVGGVAMML
-322 LGSILLVSAI
+322 LGSLLIVSSI

-339 IWIGLSL
+339 IWIGLTL

-398 STQNYLTPFLVIC
+398 STQNYLLPFLVISA
-411 GLLTVA
+411 LLVIA
-417 LVSSSMLKID
+417 LISSSMLKID
-427 DNAIEQSR
+427 DKAIEQSR

>member
-1 MKYKSFYLLI
+1 MNSTIK
-11 MNPNL
+11 NPN
-16 QNPQNYRW
+16 NYRW

-52 LNYLT
+52 LNYLS
-57 EVTGEEVLRQDL
+57 EVTGGEILRQEL

-82 FAFLAGIII
+82 FAFIAGIII
-91 DRIGVRS
+91 DRVGVRS
-98 LMMSGL
+98 LMVSGMFL
-104 LILSATF
+104 LSATF
-111 YFYAQSDSLMDMYII
+111 YFYAKSDSLADMYII
-126 HIFQGLV
+126 HIFQGIV

-143 ILISKWF
+143 VLISKWF

-166 VGNGVFPQINTYLL
+166 VGNGIFPQINTYLL

-195 LIPLAYIPVIFALI
+195 LIPLAYAPILFALI
-209 KEKPEDVQAN
+209 KEKPEDVETEQDN
-219 EKNYDG
+219 EAKND
-225 DEFKTASIQT
+225 FKASSIEG
-235 GFTLEQTLSS
+235 GFTLQETLMSS
-245 ANFWFLSVMAF
+245 NFWFLSVMAF

-267 HVFLMLDGQGYSPQV
+267 HVFLMLDGEGYSPQI

-307 IGRKKVLVGGVAMML
+307 IGRKIVLVGGVAMML
-322 LGSILLVSAI
+322 AGSLLIVSSI

-339 IWIGLSL
+339 IWIGLTL

-398 STQNYLTPFLVIC
+398 STQSYLLPFLVISA
-411 GLLTVA
+411 LLVIA
-417 LVSSSMLKID
+417 LISSSMLKID
-427 DNAIEQSR
+427 DEAIEQSR

>member
-1 MKYKSFYLLI
+1 MNSTIK
-11 MNPNL
+11 NPN
-16 QNPQNYRW
+16 NYRW

-52 LNYLT
+52 LNYLS
-57 EVTGEEVLRQDL
+57 EVTGGEILRQEL

-82 FAFLAGIII
+82 FAFIAGIII
-91 DRIGVRS
+91 DRVGVRS
-98 LMMSGL
+98 LMVSGMFL
-104 LILSATF
+104 LSATF
-111 YFYAQSDSLMDMYII
+111 YFYAKSDSLADMYII
-126 HIFQGLV
+126 HIFQGIV

-143 ILISKWF
+143 VLISKWF

-166 VGNGVFPQINTYLL
+166 VGNGIFPQINTYLL

-195 LIPLAYIPVIFALI
+195 LIPLAYAPILFALI
-209 KEKPEDVQAN
+209 KEKPEDVETKQDN
-219 EKNYDG
+219 EAKND
-225 DEFKTASIQT
+225 FKASSIEG
-235 GFTLEQTLSS
+235 GFTLQETLMSS
-245 ANFWFLSVMAF
+245 NFWFLSVMAF

-267 HVFLMLDGQGYSPQV
+267 HVFLMLDGEGYSPQI

-307 IGRKKVLVGGVAMML
+307 IGRKIVLVGGVAMML
-322 LGSILLVSAI
+322 AGSLLIVSSI

-339 IWIGLSL
+339 IWIGLTL

-398 STQNYLTPFLVIC
+398 STQSYLLPFLVISA
-411 GLLTVA
+411 LLVIA
-417 LVSSSMLKID
+417 LISSSMLKID
-427 DNAIEQSR
+427 DKAIEQSR

>member
-1 MKYKSFYLLI
+1 MNSTIK
-11 MNPNL
+11 NPN
-16 QNPQNYRW
+16 NYRW

-52 LNYLT
+52 LNYLS
-57 EVTGEEVLRQDL
+57 EVTGGEILRQEL

-82 FAFLAGIII
+82 FAFIAGIII
-91 DRIGVRS
+91 DRVGVRS
-98 LMMSGL
+98 LMISGMF
-104 LILSATF
+104 ILSATF
-111 YFYAQSDSLMDMYII
+111 YFYAKSDSLSDMYII
-126 HIFQGLV
+126 HIFQGMV
-133 LSVSGMVINV
+133 LSMSGMVINV

-166 VGNGVFPQINTYLL
+166 VGNGIFPQINTYLL

-195 LIPLAYIPVIFALI
+195 LIPLAYAPILFALI
-209 KEKPEDVQAN
+209 KEKPEDVETKEDN
-219 EKNYDG
+219 EAKND
-225 DEFKTASIQT
+225 FKASSIEG
-235 GFTLEQTLSS
+235 GFTLQETLMSS
-245 ANFWFLSVMAF
+245 NFWFLSVMAF

-267 HVFLMLDGQGYSPQV
+267 HVFLMLDGEGYSPQI

-307 IGRKKVLVGGVAMML
+307 IGRKIVLVGGVAMML
-322 LGSILLVSAI
+322 AGSLLIVSSI

-339 IWIGLSL
+339 IWIGLTL

-398 STQNYLTPFLVIC
+398 STQSYLLPFLVISA
-411 GLLTVA
+411 LLVIA
-417 LVSSSMLKID
+417 LISSSMLKID
-427 DNAIEQSR
+427 DEAIEQSR

>member
-1 MKYKSFYLLI
+1 MNSTIK
-11 MNPNL
+11 NPN
-16 QNPQNYRW
+16 NYRW

-52 LNYLT
+52 LNYLS
-57 EVTGEEVLRQDL
+57 EVTGGEILRQEL

-82 FAFLAGIII
+82 FAFIAGIII
-91 DRIGVRS
+91 DRVGVRS
-98 LMMSGL
+98 LMVSGMFL
-104 LILSATF
+104 LSATF
-111 YFYAQSDSLMDMYII
+111 YFYAKSDSLADMYII
-126 HIFQGLV
+126 HIFQGIV

-143 ILISKWF
+143 VLISKWF

-166 VGNGVFPQINTYLL
+166 VGNGIFPQINTYLL

-195 LIPLAYIPVIFALI
+195 LIPLAYAPILFALI
-209 KEKPEDVQAN
+209 KEKPEDVETKEDN
-219 EKNYDG
+219 EAKND
-225 DEFKTASIQT
+225 FKASSIEG
-235 GFTLEQTLSS
+235 GFTLQQTLMS

-267 HVFLMLDGQGYSPQV
+267 HVFLMLDGEGYSPQI

-307 IGRKKVLVGGVAMML
+307 IGRKIVLVGGVAMML
-322 LGSILLVSAI
+322 AGSLLIVSSI

-339 IWIGLSL
+339 IWIGLTL

-398 STQNYLTPFLVIC
+398 STQNYLMPFLVISA
-411 GLLTVA
+411 LLVIA
-417 LVSSSMLKID
+417 LISSSMLKID
-427 DNAIEQSR
+427 DEAIEQNR

>member
-1 MKYKSFYLLI
+1 MNSTIK
-11 MNPNL
+11 NPN
-16 QNPQNYRW
+16 NYRW

-52 LNYLT
+52 LNYLS
-57 EVTGEEVLRQDL
+57 EVTGGEILRQEL

-82 FAFLAGIII
+82 FAFIAGIII
-91 DRIGVRS
+91 DRVGVRS
-98 LMMSGL
+98 LMVSGMFL
-104 LILSATF
+104 LSATF
-111 YFYAQSDSLMDMYII
+111 YFYAKSDSLADMYII
-126 HIFQGLV
+126 HIFQGIV

-143 ILISKWF
+143 VLISKWF

-166 VGNGVFPQINTYLL
+166 VGNGIFPQINTYLL

-195 LIPLAYIPVIFALI
+195 LIPLAYAPILFALI
-209 KEKPEDVQAN
+209 KEKPEDVETKEDN
-219 EKNYDG
+219 EAKND
-225 DEFKTASIQT
+225 FKASSIEG
-235 GFTLEQTLSS
+235 GFTLQATLMSS
-245 ANFWFLSVMAF
+245 NFWFLSVMAF

-267 HVFLMLDGQGYSPQV
+267 HVFLMLDGEGYSPQI

-307 IGRKKVLVGGVAMML
+307 IGRKIVLVGGVAMML
-322 LGSILLVSAI
+322 AGSLLIVSSI

-339 IWIGLSL
+339 IWIGLTL

-398 STQNYLTPFLVIC
+398 STQSYLLPFLVISA
-411 GLLTVA
+411 LLVIA
-417 LVSSSMLKID
+417 LISSSMLKID
-427 DNAIEQSR
+427 DEAIEQSR

>member
-1 MKYKSFYLLI
+1 MYSMIK
-11 MNPNL
+11 NPN
-16 QNPQNYRW
+16 NYRW

-52 LNYLT
+52 LDYLS
-57 EVTGEEVLRQDL
+57 EVTGEEVLRQEL

-82 FAFLAGIII
+82 FAFIAGIII
-91 DRIGVRS
+91 DRVGVRA
-98 LMMSGL
+98 LMISGMFL
-104 LILSATF
+104 LSATF
-111 YFYAQSDSLMDMYII
+111 YYYAQSDSLTDMYII
-126 HIFQGLV
+126 HIFQGMV
-133 LSVSGMVINV
+133 LSMSGMVINV
-143 ILISKWF
+143 VLISKWF

-166 VGNGVFPQINTYLL
+166 VGNGIFPQINTYLL

-185 DWRQVMMWLA
+185 DWRQVMIWLA
-195 LIPLAYIPVIFALI
+195 LIPLAYIPVLFAFI
-209 KEKPEDVQAN
+209 KEKPEDVAVKEDNQASN
-219 EKNYDG
+219 D
-225 DEFKTASIQT
+225 FKASSIEG
-235 GFTLEQTLSS
+235 GFTLQQTLRS

-267 HVFLMLDGQGYSPQV
+267 HVFLMLDGEGYSPQI

-307 IGRKKVLVGGVAMML
+307 IGRKIVLVGGVAMML
-322 LGSILLVSAI
+322 LGSLLIVSSI
-332 FYKNPLL
+332 FYKDPLL
-339 IWIGLSL
+339 IWIGLTL

-398 STQNYLTPFLVIC
+398 STQNYLLPFLVISA
-411 GLLTVA
+411 LLVIA
-417 LVSSSMLKID
+417 LISSSMLKID
-427 DNAIEQSR
+427 DKAIEQSR

>member
-1 MKYKSFYLLI
+1 MYSMIK
-11 MNPNL
+11 NPN
-16 QNPQNYRW
+16 NYRW

-52 LNYLT
+52 LDYLS
-57 EVTGEEVLRQDL
+57 EVTGEEVLRQEL

-82 FAFLAGIII
+82 FAFIAGIII
-91 DRIGVRS
+91 DRVGVRA
-98 LMMSGL
+98 LMISGMFL
-104 LILSATF
+104 LSATF
-111 YFYAQSDSLMDMYII
+111 YYYAQSDSLTDMYII
-126 HIFQGLV
+126 HIFQGMV
-133 LSVSGMVINV
+133 LSMSGMVINV
-143 ILISKWF
+143 VLISKWF

-166 VGNGVFPQINTYLL
+166 VGNGIFPQINTYLL

-185 DWRQVMMWLA
+185 DWRQVMIWLA
-195 LIPLAYIPVIFALI
+195 LIPLAYIPVLFAFI
-209 KEKPEDVQAN
+209 KEKPEDVAVKEDNQASN
-219 EKNYDG
+219 D
-225 DEFKTASIQT
+225 FKASSIEG
-235 GFTLEQTLSS
+235 GFTLQQTLRS

-267 HVFLMLDGQGYSPQV
+267 HVFLMLDGEGYSPQI

-307 IGRKKVLVGGVAMML
+307 IGRKIVLVGGVAMML
-322 LGSILLVSAI
+322 LGSLLIVSSI

-339 IWIGLSL
+339 IWIGLTL

-398 STQNYLTPFLVIC
+398 STQNYLLPFLVISA
-411 GLLTVA
+411 LLVMA
-417 LVSSSMLKID
+417 LISSSMLKID
-427 DNAIEQSR
+427 DEAIEQSR

>member
-1 MKYKSFYLLI
+1 MNSTIK
-11 MNPNL
+11 NPN
-16 QNPQNYRW
+16 NYRW

-52 LNYLT
+52 LNYLS
-57 EVTGEEVLRQDL
+57 EVTGGEILRQEL

-82 FAFLAGIII
+82 FAFIAGIII
-91 DRIGVRS
+91 DRVGVRS
-98 LMMSGL
+98 LMVSGMFL
-104 LILSATF
+104 LSATF
-111 YFYAQSDSLMDMYII
+111 YFYAKSDSLADMYII
-126 HIFQGLV
+126 HIFQGIV

-143 ILISKWF
+143 VLISKWF

-166 VGNGVFPQINTYLL
+166 VGNGIFPQINTYLL

-185 DWRQVMMWLA
+185 DWRQVMIWLA
-195 LIPLAYIPVIFALI
+195 LIPLAYIPLLFAFI
-209 KEKPEDVQAN
+209 KEKPEDIAVKEDNQISN
-219 EKNYDG
+219 D
-225 DEFKTASIQT
+225 FKASSIEG
-235 GFTLEQTLSS
+235 GFTLQQTLRS

-267 HVFLMLDGQGYSPQV
+267 HVFLMLDGEGYSRQI

-307 IGRKKVLVGGVAMML
+307 IGRKIVLVGGVAMML
-322 LGSILLVSAI
+322 AGSLLIVSSI

-339 IWIGLSL
+339 IWIGLTL

-398 STQNYLTPFLVIC
+398 STQSYLLPFLVISA
-411 GLLTVA
+411 LLVIA
-417 LVSSSMLKID
+417 LISSSMLKID
-427 DNAIEQSR
+427 DEAIEQSR